1 MADAGAGI
9 DARGCRRR
17 GHRFDR
23 AKRWICSRHR
33 PGRGRQRR
41 GVRLVVP
48 LVVPL
53 AALHSVAT
61 GGIDF
66 LPGQGMELIESW
78 DQRLGVVLQ

>member
-1 MADAGAGI
+1 M
-9 DARGCRRR
+9 
-17 GHRFDR
+17 
-23 AKRWICSRHR
+23 
-33 PGRGRQRR
+33 
-41 GVRLVVP
+41 RLVVP